1 MKPLAKKAYGS
12 IPHLPGSRLGT
23 GEYCITE
30 GQAKIATECA
40 RDEYDRIIVQK
51 KLDGSNVA
59 VAKKEGKIIALN
71 RAGYLASSSK
81 YRQHIVFDAF
91 VRMNEVRFSELLNE
105 GERVCG
111 EWLMQAHGTIYKL
124 SHEPFVPF
132 DIIRDDQRVLTDEV
146 YARVRTYDFSPPN
159 MVNDGKPMSI
169 QAAMAALSESGH
181 GAVDSVEGAI
191 WRVERKGKVEFLAKY
206 VKHDKID
213 GQYLP
218 EITGHSEIWNMPLTP
233 YAFS

>member
-40 RDEYDRIIVQK
+40 RDEHDRIIVQE

-91 VRMNEVRFSELLNE
+91 VRMNELRFSELLNE

-146 YARVRTYDFSPPN
+146 YT
-159 MVNDGKPMSI
+159 
-169 QAAMAALSESGH
+169 LSLIH
-181 GAVDSVEGAI
+181 I
-191 WRVERKGKVEFLAKY
+191 
-206 VKHDKID
+206 
-213 GQYLP
+213 
-218 EITGHSEIWNMPLTP
+218 
-233 YAFS
+233 